1 MPGISFYECL
11 ISFIVRLRCLLLICA
26 FALIQHL
33 MIEPVIYEIKQNFH
47 VPPSIFCWL
56 PNSLSAFIK
65 NRSLQKINHLK
76 VDFLQVY
83 QVALVKHRI
92 RKSPEDY
99 IIGCDIYDDQDTYRF
114 TFNWKPCLTLLKKGF
129 LHGFVF

>member
-1 MPGISFYECL
+1 MFPRQYFADCQIHCL
-11 ISFIVRLRCLLLICA
+11 PSSKID
-26 FALIQHL
+26 H
-33 MIEPVIYEIKQNFH
+33 YKKIK
-47 VPPSIFCWL
+47 
-56 PNSLSAFIK
+56 
-65 NRSLQKINHLK
+65 HLK

-114 TFNWKPCLTLLKKGF
+114 TFN
-129 LHGFVF
+129 